1 MKQLLTM
8 AVAAFAIT
16 AVNAY
21 TAQQVGVTT
30 ISTTSQNTIIPV
42 PFTSLADSSA
52 EVTAKD
58 LVKTTG
64 LAENTWL
71 LYFDGGKYNAWKLNA
86 SQAWEPGTY
95 ATTIPGAT
103 VSPAANN
110 LTVSAGGAMWIVLP
124 DGESSAS
131 ITVYGSYTG
140 SNTSTVAA
148 GKTMLVANPLQSSA
162 TISTS
167 GAVKGDKITFIA
179 NGVPTVYTYN
189 NAGQWVTLT
198 DNGEGVLSPTPIS
211 AIPLGAGFWC
221 KASTSAIT
229 ITWTPAAG
237 S

>member
-64 LAENTWL
+64 LNEGTWL
-71 LYFDGGKYNAWKLNA
+71 LYFDGAKYNAWRLSSSK
-86 SQAWEPGTY
+86 SWEPGTY
-95 ATTIPGAT
+95 STIPGAT
-103 VSPAANN
+103 VSPAAEN
-110 LTVSAGGAMWIVLP
+110 LTVSAGGAMWVVLP
-124 DGESSAS
+124 SAPDGSVN
-131 ITVYGSYTG
+131 ITVYGTYVNQTS
-140 SNTSTVAA
+140 STVAA
-148 GKTMLVANPLQSSA
+148 GTTMLVANPLQSNA
-162 TISTS
+162 TIATS

-179 NGVPTVYTYN
+179 DGVPTVYTYN
-189 NAGQWVTLT
+189 KAGQWVTLT
-198 DNGEGVLSPTPIS
+198 DNGTGELIATPIS
-211 AIPLGAGFWC
+211 TIPLGAGFWC

-229 ITWTPAAG
+229 ITWTPVAG

>member
-1 MKQLLTM
+1 MKKLLTI

-30 ISTTSQNTIIPV
+30 ISTTSRNTIIPV
-42 PFTSLADSSA
+42 PFTSLTNSSTS
-52 EVTAKD
+52 VTAKD

-71 LYFDGGKYNAWKLNA
+71 LYFDGAQYNAWKLN
-86 SQAWEPGTY
+86 SSKVWEPGTY
-95 ATTIPGAT
+95 ATIPGAI

-148 GKTMLVANPLQSSA
+148 GKTMLVANPLQSPA
-162 TISTS
+162 TIATS

-179 NGVPTVYTYN
+179 DGAPMVYTYN
-189 NAGQWVTLT
+189 KAGQWVTLT
-198 DNGEGVLSPTPIS
+198 EEGGVLSTTEIS
-211 AIPLGAGFWC
+211 TIPLGAGFWC